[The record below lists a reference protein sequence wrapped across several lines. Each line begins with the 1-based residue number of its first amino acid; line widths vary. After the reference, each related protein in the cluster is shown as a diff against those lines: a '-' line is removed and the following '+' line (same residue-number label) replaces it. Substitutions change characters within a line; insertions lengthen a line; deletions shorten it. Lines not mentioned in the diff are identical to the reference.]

1 MINLRTF
8 ASGLNW
14 QLLLAKVLVG
24 VVILTGVYLYG
35 GYNCR
40 IEHEKQ
46 KTEQAEEHTREVVR
60 EVEKRVPVV
69 QIREVESAK
78 QRQEI
83 IVLKEKLDEALAKR
97 PENPNCDLS
106 DDEFN
111 GVRALAAKAN
121 AAL

>member
-1 MINLRTF
+1 VINLRTL

-14 QLLLAKVLVG
+14 QLLLAKALVG
-24 VVILTGVYLYG
+24 AVILTGAYLYG

-40 IEHEKQ
+40 IGHEKQ
-46 KTEQAEEHTREVVR
+46 KTGQAEEHTREVVR

-83 IVLKEKLDEALAKR
+83 KALKEKLDAAINSR
-97 PENPNCDLS
+97 QENPSCDLS

-111 GVRALAAKAN
+111 GVRALAEKAN
-121 AAL
+121 ATR

>member
-1 MINLRTF
+1 VINLRTL

-14 QLLLAKVLVG
+14 QLLLAKALVG
-24 VVILTGVYLYG
+24 AVILAGVYLYG

-40 IEHEKQ
+40 IGHEKQ
-46 KTEQAEEHTREVVR
+46 KTGQAEEHTREVVR

-83 IVLKEKLDEALAKR
+83 KALKEKLDAAINSR
-97 PENPNCDLS
+97 QENPSCDLS

-111 GVRALAAKAN
+111 GVRALAEKAN
-121 AAL
+121 ATR